1 MERGSA
7 LLLCYN
13 AGMRLALKLHSDS
26 RCKAAAQIGADIARP
41 PGGRL
46 VLSYAVNGNIGDLY
60 LPPVKSATR
69 ADDLWQHTC
78 FEAFVRSSASEAY
91 YEFNFSPSTQWAA
104 YQFDGYRQGMRV
116 TSGIG
121 APAIEVQASPERFTL
136 RASLELDQ
144 LSSLPRDALWRLGLS
159 ALIEETN
166 GRTSYWALAH
176 PPGKPDF
183 HHPDCFAHE
192 FSPT

>member
-1 MERGSA
+1 
-7 LLLCYN
+7 
-13 AGMRLALKLHSDS
+13 MRLALKLHSDS
-26 RCKAAAQIGADIARP
+26 RCEAAAQIDVDIARP

-46 VLSYAVNGNIGDLY
+46 ILSYSVNGNIGDLY
-60 LPPVKSATR
+60 LPPVTSATR

-78 FEAFVRSSASEAY
+78 FEAFVRCSASDAY
-91 YEFNFSPSTQWAA
+91 YEFNFAPSTQWAA
-104 YQFDGYRQGMRV
+104 YQFDGYRRGMCIA
-116 TSGIG
+116 SNIS
-121 APAIEVQASPERFTL
+121 APAIEVQTRPGVFTL
-136 RASLELDQ
+136 QASLQLGQ
-144 LSSLPRDALWRLGLS
+144 LSSLPRDTGWHLGLS

-183 HHPDCFAHE
+183 HPPDCFTHE

>member
-1 MERGSA
+1 MP
-7 LLLCYN
+7 
-13 AGMRLALKLHSDS
+13 LALRLHPDS
-26 RCKAAAQIGADIARP
+26 LCPAATQIDVEIAQLS
-41 PGGRL
+41 GGRM
-46 VLSYAVNGNIGDLY
+46 VLSYAVAGKVADLR
-60 LPPVKSATR
+60 LPPVTSPTR
-69 ADDLWQHTC
+69 AEELWQHTC

-104 YQFDGYRQGMRV
+104 YQFDGYRHGMRV
-116 TSGIG
+116 ASGIG
-121 APAIEVQASPERFTL
+121 APVVEVQATPERFTL

-144 LSSLPRDALWRLGLS
+144 LSSLPRDTKWRLGLS